1 MLSDEDRRRLQD
13 IEAAIRMED
22 PRFAER
28 LGHGRFP
35 ARGGRVLAVLLIVV
49 GLVGLLAGLALLN
62 GPTVLFA
69 ALVTVLGATLWARLG
84 RTRRRPSG

>member
-28 LGHGRFP
+28 LADGRFP
-35 ARGGRVLAVLLIVV
+35 ARAGRAVAFALILL
-49 GLVGLLAGLALLN
+49 GLLGLLAGLALLS
-62 GPTVLFA
+62 GPMVLFA
-69 ALVTVLGATLWARLG
+69 ALVTAMGVTLWSRLG
-84 RTRRRPSG
+84 RRRRGAG

>member
-28 LGHGRFP
+28 LDHGKFP
-35 ARGGRVLAVLLIVV
+35 ARGGRIVAVVLIVL
-49 GLVGLLAGLALLN
+49 GLIGLLAGIALLS
-62 GPTVLFA
+62 GPTVLFG
-69 ALVTVLGATLWARLG
+69 ALVAAMGAMLWSRLS
-84 RTRRRPSG
+84 RRRRRAG

>member
-28 LGHGRFP
+28 LADGRFP
-35 ARGGRVLAVLLIVV
+35 ARAGRAVALALILLGV
-49 GLVGLLAGLALLN
+49 VGLLAGLALLS
-62 GPTVLFA
+62 GPTLLLS
-69 ALVTVLGATLWARLG
+69 ALVVGMGGMLWSRLG
-84 RTRRRPSG
+84 RGRRRAG